1 MEHIKAVR
9 SQKRCK
15 IGLWSQWPTNRKS
28 DTHFRLVSKSS
39 TLDDLERLRRTLVQK
54 RCVFWSTLHKFKW
67 RYRVDPYS
75 QPQKCRP
82 ITIVSGNIRCMRIF
96 PGVTLG
102 GGLKWEWSCQRR
114 QFLVIWVVTSSETP
128 EIRPA
133 VLDGDMLPLV
143 GLWLFAKWVTYND
156 LQWLFH
162 VKIRFQLALSDSENL
177 NFNNYCVK
185 SNKHIP
191 MLHGRSDATGTP
203 PKLG

>member
-28 DTHFRLVSKSS
+28 DTHFRLVPKSS

-102 GGLKWEWSCQRR
+102 GGPQVRVELSTTAIFGDLSGYFFGNSRDKASSIRWRYATPCRP
-114 QFLVIWVVTSSETP
+114 VI
-128 EIRPA
+128 
-133 VLDGDMLPLV
+133 
-143 GLWLFAKWVTYND
+143 AKWVT
-156 LQWLFH
+156 
-162 VKIRFQLALSDSENL
+162 
-177 NFNNYCVK
+177 
-185 SNKHIP
+185 
-191 MLHGRSDATGTP
+191 
-203 PKLG
+203 